1 MKDLSAASERVMDDP
16 HVRAERAPGKVSLTA
31 RLQRSARAADAP
43 SAAVQRALAAGPR
56 PPQASAEVVDDPFA
70 AHLLGDPV
78 QRAGGA
84 GVATADPARVH
95 ALAAGG
101 VAGHGGAL
109 PHRDAIQRAF
119 GPAHDVGAIEAFVG
133 GAAARAAE
141 AIGAEAYATG
151 HRVAFRGG
159 PDLHTAAHEAAHVVQ
174 QRAGVQLRGGV
185 GEAGDAHERHA
196 DAVADRVVQ
205 GESAADLLAA
215 YGGAGTGA
223 DVVQRREPA
232 AAPAPLS
239 TYDGTER
246 GPNLDDAEFLNDVAR
261 ELDAAA
267 QRLRESN
274 RDDPSTDPELV
285 AGRHVQAEA
294 AKVRDAMGGKG
305 DWRVYIEAHPW
316 STRDVDACVD
326 DVIAAGMAKGAEHVI
341 GALSGRVLANQR
353 ALAAAT
359 QAVRTLAQATREAE
373 QVFEDLETAF
383 TMLEYLDKAASWAE
397 GKGSPGRTGRGLG
410 KSDDH
415 VKEAFDPTAGAGGL
429 MSSNPYETAAGL
441 AEQIVTSGLARRLAT
456 RRAVGEC
463 YAAGEPDA
471 KCEDLL
477 AGTEQNLRTIARL
490 TKELAR
496 DVPRLQALR

>member
-1 MKDLSAASERVMDDP
+1 
-16 HVRAERAPGKVSLTA
+16 VSVK
-31 RLQRSARAADAP
+31 P
-43 SAAVQRALAAGPR
+43 
-56 PPQASAEVVDDPFA
+56 
-70 AHLLGDPV
+70 
-78 QRAGGA
+78 
-84 GVATADPARVH
+84 ATS
-95 ALAAGG
+95 
-101 VAGHGGAL
+101 
-109 PHRDAIQRAF
+109 
-119 GPAHDVGAIEAFVG
+119 
-133 GAAARAAE
+133 
-141 AIGAEAYATG
+141 
-151 HRVAFRGG
+151 
-159 PDLHTAAHEAAHVVQ
+159 
-174 QRAGVQLRGGV
+174 
-185 GEAGDAHERHA
+185 HERHA
-196 DAVADRVVQ
+196 DAVADRVVR

-215 YGGAGTGA
+215 YGGAGAGA
-223 DVVQRREPA
+223 HAIQRREPA
-232 AAPAPLS
+232 AAPEALS
-239 TYDGTER
+239 TYDGTEL

-274 RDDPSTDPELV
+274 FHDPQTDPSLI
-285 AGRHVQAEA
+285 AGQHVQAEA
-294 AKVRDAMGGKG
+294 AKVRAAMGGKRE
-305 DWRVYIEAHPW
+305 DWRFYIEAHPW